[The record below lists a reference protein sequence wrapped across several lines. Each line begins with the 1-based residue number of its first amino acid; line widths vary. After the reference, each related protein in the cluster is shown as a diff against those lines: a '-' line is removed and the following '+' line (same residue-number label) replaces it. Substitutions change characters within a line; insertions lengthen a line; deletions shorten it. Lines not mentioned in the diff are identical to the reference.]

1 MCPYSE
7 LFRSIFLVIWTEY
20 GEIRSIS
27 PSPVRMGENTEMNNS
42 KYRHFSSN
50 DDDSFH
56 VWTFRLWFFKLWY
69 WLTLININSELD
81 VFAMI
86 LTLTTR
92 EMNYNTLLWFKDKT
106 FKKYNFL
113 KENMLWTLMTQFIP
127 YKYLTLL
134 SFYVKALF

>member
-7 LFRSIFLVIWTEY
+7 LFWSVFPGIRTEY
-20 GEIRSIS
+20 GEIRSE
-27 PSPVRMGENTEMNNS
+27 PVRMGENNVP
-42 KYRHFSSN
+42 
-50 DDDSFH
+50 DDSFH

-106 FKKYNFL
+106 FKKYNFF